1 MPEHQRTPDPMQASA
16 ATHSIMSTTTQQIAV
31 IDYHMGNLRSVSK
44 AIEHVAG
51 DDVHVVVTN
60 DAHTI
65 ANADRVVFPGQG
77 AARDCMIEINHLH
90 LADCIREVI
99 STRPFL
105 GICMGMQVLL
115 DGSDESPDSPCLGV
129 LKGRVRR
136 LPNGEDTLGNA
147 LTIPQMGW
155 NQVRQ
160 RIAHPLWQGIADDE
174 RFYFMNSYYS
184 APEDDAVIAATT
196 PYGIDFVSAMAH
208 GSLFATQFHPE
219 KSQRAGLQ
227 LLKNFVS
234 WDGRL

>member
-1 MPEHQRTPDPMQASA
+1 MQAQT
-16 ATHSIMSTTTQQIAV
+16 ATHLTMSTTTQQIAV

-51 DDVHVVVTN
+51 DGVRVVVTN
-60 DAHTI
+60 DADTI
-65 ANADRVVFPGQG
+65 TNSDRVVFPGQG
-77 AARDCMIEINHLH
+77 AARDCMVEINHLQ

-129 LKGRVRR
+129 IKGRVRR
-136 LPNGEDTLGNA
+136 LPNGADTRDNA

-160 RIAHPLWQGIADDE
+160 RIAHPLWQGIENDE

-184 APEDDAVIAATT
+184 APDDNAVIAATT
-196 PYGIDFVSAMAH
+196 PYGMDFASALAH

-227 LLKNFVS
+227 LLTNFVA